1 MLEDVNQEVAVLPN
15 LQRALSSYEVDSWK
29 TLRPEITETMATK
42 STFTSLIG
50 LIVVM
55 IASIGILNLQ
65 LMAVFERTREMGV
78 LAAMGMKGRQI
89 MGIFLLEGTLIGL
102 IGAVIGCLI
111 GVALLAA
118 VGAAGGVD
126 LSFASGMGGDIM
138 ALMGNRLYPATTP
151 ASVIARGAIVV
162 VIAALASL
170 YPAWQA
176 SRKEPAAA
184 LHHV

>member
-1 MLEDVNQEVAVLPN
+1 
-15 LQRALSSYEVDSWK
+15 
-29 TLRPEITETMATK
+29 MATK
-42 STFTSLIG
+42 GTFTSLIG
-50 LIVVM
+50 LFVVM

-89 MGIFLLEGTLIGL
+89 MGIFLLEGTLIGVV
-102 IGAVIGCLI
+102 GAVIGCLL
-111 GVALLAA
+111 GVASAGCGS
-118 VGAAGGVD
+118 GAAGGVD
-126 LSFASGMGGDIM
+126 LSFAAGMGEDIM
-138 ALMGNRLYPATTP
+138 ALMGSRLYPATTP